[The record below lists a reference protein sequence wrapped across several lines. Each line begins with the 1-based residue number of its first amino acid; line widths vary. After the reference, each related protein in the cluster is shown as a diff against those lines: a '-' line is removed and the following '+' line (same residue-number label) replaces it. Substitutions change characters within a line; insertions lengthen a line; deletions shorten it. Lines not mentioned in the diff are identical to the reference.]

1 MLVSVGFFAF
11 AASPVGA
18 REPARA
24 DAYRDADALY
34 FARDQEGNLQRGI
47 GHLEEILKGNPEE
60 GGARWRLCRAL
71 ARRGEARPRKSDR
84 LADYDAARTQCGKA
98 VALSP
103 DSADAHFWLGVAMG
117 RWGEARG
124 VLKAM
129 FLIKPI
135 RREMEATLKLDPGH
149 GGAHRVLGEML
160 WQIPAFAGG
169 DKKKALAEFE
179 AAVRLSPNHSA
190 NYQPLAEAYLRFGRR
205 DEAIRALNA
214 VAAIRDPADPAEYPG
229 DLADAKKMLAAL
241 SSK

>member
-1 MLVSVGFFAF
+1 MLAL
-11 AASPVGA
+11 AAALVVAAAPI
-18 REPARA
+18 RA
-24 DAYRDADALY
+24 QRTYRDVDELY
-34 FARDQEGNLQRGI
+34 FARDREGNLQRGI
-47 GHLEEILKGNPEE
+47 GNLEEILKGNPEE
-60 GGARWRLCRAL
+60 GDARWRLCRAL
-71 ARRGEARPRKSDR
+71 ARRGETRPRKSDR
-84 LADYDAARTQCGKA
+84 LADYDSARTQCGKA

-103 DSADAHFWLGVAMG
+103 DSADAHFWFGVAMG

-169 DKKKALAEFE
+169 DKRKALAEFE

-190 NYQPLAEAYLRFGRR
+190 NYQPLAEAYLRFGRK

-214 VAAIRDPADPAEYPG
+214 VAAIQDPADPAEYREN
-229 DLADAKKMLAAL
+229 LAEARKLLAAL
-241 SSK
+241 PSK